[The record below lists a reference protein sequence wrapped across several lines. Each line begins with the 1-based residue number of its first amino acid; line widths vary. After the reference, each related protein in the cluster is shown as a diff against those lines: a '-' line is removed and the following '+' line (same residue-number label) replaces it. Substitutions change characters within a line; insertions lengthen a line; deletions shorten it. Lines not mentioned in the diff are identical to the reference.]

1 MDLGIAGRVA
11 LVTAASK
18 GLGRGTAIAL
28 AHEGCKVV
36 ICARGEEALRA
47 TAEDIEGI
55 LAVAGGGASGGGSA
69 VAGGGGGDVLAI
81 VDDVTDPE
89 APARL
94 VAAAVEHFGGLD
106 ILVGNA
112 GGPPPGRA
120 LDITDEAIDEA
131 VNANLTTSVRL
142 AREAVPHMRQGGW
155 GRICFITSASVK
167 QPIPTLALSNL
178 ARTGLWAWTKTAAQD
193 LFDDGI
199 TVNMACP
206 GSHDTDRIRALRASG
221 TFSGPVGDPADF
233 GKVVAFLCS
242 DAAKFISGTA
252 VQVDGARVASL
263 L

>member
-1 MDLGIAGRVA
+1 VDLGIAGKVA

-18 GLGRGTAIAL
+18 GLGRGSAMAL
-28 AHEGCKVV
+28 AQEGCKVV
-36 ICARGEEALRA
+36 ICARGEEALAA
-47 TAEDIEGI
+47 TASDIAALGAGEV
-55 LAVAGGGASGGGSA
+55 LAV
-69 VAGGGGGDVLAI
+69 

-94 VAAAVEHFGGLD
+94 VAAAVDHFGGLD
-106 ILVGNA
+106 IVVGNA

-120 LDITDEAIDEA
+120 LDVTDEGIEAA

-142 AREAVPHMRQGGW
+142 AREAVPHMRAGGW
-155 GRICFITSASVK
+155 GRICFITSSSVK

-206 GSHDTDRIRALRASG
+206 GSHDTDRIRALMASG
-221 TFSGPVGDPADF
+221 NFSGPVGDPADF

-252 VQVDGARVASL
+252 VQVDGARVAGL